1 MIEAMKQALE
11 ALESYHSYMEPL
23 TTVFGGPRVPAEQ
36 STTGKVER
44 AITALRQAIAEA
56 EKQDVV
62 TWVDLLKEAS
72 QIVRDKV
79 VWKRFIDGTP
89 LATDIAVWMADFAI
103 QYTHPQPKRKPLTD
117 EQIEVEWE
125 RITGHSII
133 DSYRTKGRTMFL
145 SPSEVFEFARAI
157 EAAHGIKE

>member
-1 MIEAMKQALE
+1 MRLGVLDVGSNTVHLQVVDTHLGARPVPTFNYKEELRLTEYLQGDNTISREGINALE
-11 ALESYHSYMEPL
+11 GTL
-23 TTVFGGPRVPAEQ
+23 R
-36 STTGKVER
+36 R
-44 AITALRQAIAEA
+44 AIKEA
-56 EKQDVV
+56 EKQEPVAWYDMEHGEANTIWSKQKP
-62 TWVDLLKEAS
+62 TWEGEW
-72 QIVRDKV
+72 R
-79 VWKRFIDGTP
+79 P
-89 LATDIAVWMADFAI
+89 L
-103 QYTHPQPKRKPLTD
+103 YTSPPQRQPLTD